1 MFMAPLLFVL
11 LSFAC
16 NRGPDP
22 LAEQKKICQDL
33 SDSKSLKAGMSVADC
48 AKELKARADRDAPA
62 ADAGAASAQK

>member
-1 MFMAPLLFVL
+1 MFRMAPLLFVL

-48 AKELKARADRDAPA
+48 AKELKARTVDAPA
-62 ADAGAASAQK
+62 PDAGSASAQK